1 MVVKDEK
8 ILVTMEIVVE
18 ESLGSCQVSQ
28 VCRAVDSIFFNSIFF
43 FDRASVLQLKQGF
56 FSYNFYRAGL

>member
-43 FDRASVLQLKQGF
+43 DRTSVLQLKQGF
-56 FSYNFYRAGL
+56 FSYNFSRAGL

>member
-43 FDRASVLQLKQGF
+43 DRTSVLQLKQGF

>member
-43 FDRASVLQLKQGF
+43 LIGPLSF
-56 FSYNFYRAGL
+56 N